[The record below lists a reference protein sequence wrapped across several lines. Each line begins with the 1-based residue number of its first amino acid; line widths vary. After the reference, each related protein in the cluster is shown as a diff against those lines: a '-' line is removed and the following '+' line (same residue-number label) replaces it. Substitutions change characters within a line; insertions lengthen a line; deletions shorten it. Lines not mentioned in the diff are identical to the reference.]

1 MHTAVCGNEYG
12 GNHGIT
18 SVAVQPAVNTTIEG
32 EVFSAW
38 FAYIHCWAMDVFS
51 VGPPQEREQEWS
63 QSSAMKEY
71 KGLAED

>member
-1 MHTAVCGNEYG
+1 MKRY
-12 GNHGIT
+12 
-18 SVAVQPAVNTTIEG
+18 
-32 EVFSAW
+32 FMW